1 MIRPLTIARP
11 RRWLMLLV
19 VVSGLLLLPAVA
31 AAYEEE
37 VDVGPGPAA
46 AAAPAPTFPLF
57 LPLVSHTPTPTSFTL
72 IEQARERGEIDDE
85 TALVYQVFA
94 TFGDERLPIRFR
106 GDDSGVIDSDA
117 VSEATLRFA
126 DLSPTTRETLVPFLI
141 PPVYAGSWYDLRMN
155 AQIGASQ
162 VMTGPVEFITER
174 CQEVADDLL
183 IPLETDHFVVWF
195 PPNDSQFF
203 QRALQISANLE
214 NRIYPILTDLF
225 IEPKKDTGL
234 GCNPSDGRHDVFM
247 VYDPIP
253 DYDNVLA
260 MVSLYP
266 GQDCKAAATYMQV
279 LQQGDSE
286 VAIMAHEFMHMIQR
300 SYNPAV
306 ECFDPWWKE
315 STANWAIDYFEAID
329 PAADSQAEHDY
340 AEAYLESTHRQLV
353 DVGEG
358 DDIRE
363 YGAYLWPFYLSHYTG
378 SYRPQLIAE
387 IYAATEVA
395 GKGNLYKVID
405 DLVDGGWENA
415 LARIRRL
422 QPESG
427 AKEPV

>member
-1 MIRPLTIARP
+1 
-11 RRWLMLLV
+11 
-19 VVSGLLLLPAVA
+19 
-31 AAYEEE
+31 
-37 VDVGPGPAA
+37 
-46 AAAPAPTFPLF
+46 
-57 LPLVSHTPTPTSFTL
+57 
-72 IEQARERGEIDDE
+72 
-85 TALVYQVFA
+85 
-94 TFGDERLPIRFR
+94 
-106 GDDSGVIDSDA
+106 
-117 VSEATLRFA
+117 
-126 DLSPTTRETLVPFLI
+126 
-141 PPVYAGSWYDLRMN
+141 
-155 AQIGASQ
+155 
-162 VMTGPVEFITER
+162 
-174 CQEVADDLL
+174 
-183 IPLETDHFVVWF
+183 
-195 PPNDSQFF
+195 
-203 QRALQISANLE
+203 
-214 NRIYPILTDLF
+214 
-225 IEPKKDTGL
+225 
-234 GCNPSDGRHDVFM
+234 M

-329 PAADSQAEHDY
+329 PAADSQAEHGY

-395 GKGNLYKVID
+395 GKGNLYKSSMTLSMAAGRRAGPNSPPSTRIWRQRTCMSS
-405 DLVDGGWENA
+405 GTSSRFAGNRGRSS
-415 LARIRRL
+415 ARGR
-422 QPESG
+422 P
-427 AKEPV
+427 